1 MAYTYIYLVFSKT
14 GTWLS
19 KTINVFTSTKYVHSS
34 ISFDDNFDVMYSFGR
49 KYTNNPFSGGFVEE
63 NIHDGVYKKFTE
75 SECIIYKV
83 KITEEQL
90 ILLKDEI
97 NYFKIDRY
105 KYKYNFIGL
114 LFVLINK
121 PIKRKNYYFCSQFIS
136 EILINSKI
144 YFPNKIPELIS
155 SNDLFLV
162 NNKEIIYEGFIRDYR
177 KYPWCS
183 TL

>member
-1 MAYTYIYLVFSKT
+1 MDYTYIYLVFSKT

-34 ISFDDNFDVMYSFGR
+34 ISFDNNFNVMYSFGR
-49 KYTNNPFSGGFVEE
+49 KYPNNPFSGGFVEE
-63 NIHDGVYKKFTE
+63 NLHGGVYKKFTE

-83 KITEEQL
+83 RITDEQL
-90 ILLKDEI
+90 ILLKNQI
-97 NYFKIDRY
+97 NYFIMDKY

-144 YFPNKIPELIS
+144 YSPDKIPELIS

-162 NNKEIIYEGFIRDYR
+162 NNKEVIYEGLIRNY
-177 KYPWCS
+177 
-183 TL
+183 